1 MKMRRLGKGRNA
13 IHEDNS
19 SSLKVL
25 RAFPMRVT
33 KPVYIT
39 QNPALPPAQSKSTLS
54 KNNRN
59 ECKNLPQ
66 NGLAWRWKWEA
77 KNTFAFANIRVKNRI
92 VIVLNVFLIKPEQTS
107 GKKKCVFNRKI
118 PKMTLGKRKIS
129 LNSLCHN
136 LILSS
141 NCYICQQCKNKFIA
155 DLKFGFIC
163 MCVLHKKT
171 LCGLYTCSHSLDYHF
186 MVHRTPKQATCVFH
200 AQVWGVGEGWK
211 RDVGSL

>member
-1 MKMRRLGKGRNA
+1 
-13 IHEDNS
+13 
-19 SSLKVL
+19 
-25 RAFPMRVT
+25 
-33 KPVYIT
+33 
-39 QNPALPPAQSKSTLS
+39 
-54 KNNRN
+54 
-59 ECKNLPQ
+59 
-66 NGLAWRWKWEA
+66 
-77 KNTFAFANIRVKNRI
+77 
-92 VIVLNVFLIKPEQTS
+92 
-107 GKKKCVFNRKI
+107 
-118 PKMTLGKRKIS
+118 MTLGKRKIS

-200 AQVWGVGEGWK
+200 AQV
-211 RDVGSL
+211 